1 MAQPKAPKGY
11 IPVNVEGDVEVYIY
25 QPTDPRIK
33 SPSWYLY
40 YYYNKKIQRQS
51 LKTKNQKAAHRLAR
65 ETAEKLSSGQG
76 ALLQQVRANRDATF
90 AHLVERT
97 LTEYPKWTDT
107 TKIRIEAQ
115 MKIVVGFFGE
125 DRPVQQITTPVVQ
138 EFLGWLRAHGG
149 RRHKDRKTGQLA
161 GAGCSN
167 QTYNRYKS
175 YLSTIFKFGIRCGYN
190 TINPV
195 ELIEAAPVVI
205 ETYEGFHEDQLGLL
219 LTHCP
224 PHTRLIATMLAD
236 TGMRHRE
243 ELGAM
248 TRSWIHF
255 DEAPFP
261 RIVVPGEAAKNRVPR
276 TIPMTK
282 RVQALLHEIMESGL
296 VFDVRTDTND
306 NGGGKVREYRCPA
319 RHRIVPYT
327 SIRKSLSSAGHRAG
341 LGHVRPHDLRHTF
354 VTRMLDLGVP
364 IEQVNYLAGHK
375 SMAMTKRY
383 DHAREEQYGGAI
395 EALDEA
401 GKTGS
406 AEALA
411 VARWNQ
417 T

>member
-1 MAQPKAPKGY
+1 
-11 IPVNVEGDVEVYIY
+11 
-25 QPTDPRIK
+25 
-33 SPSWYLY
+33 
-40 YYYNKKIQRQS
+40 
-51 LKTKNQKAAHRLAR
+51 
-65 ETAEKLSSGQG
+65 
-76 ALLQQVRANRDATF
+76 
-90 AHLVERT
+90 
-97 LTEYPKWTDT
+97 
-107 TKIRIEAQ
+107 
-115 MKIVVGFFGE
+115 
-125 DRPVQQITTPVVQ
+125 
-138 EFLGWLRAHGG
+138 
-149 RRHKDRKTGQLA
+149 
-161 GAGCSN
+161 
-167 QTYNRYKS
+167 
-175 YLSTIFKFGIRCGYN
+175 
-190 TINPV
+190 
-195 ELIEAAPVVI
+195 
-205 ETYEGFHEDQLGLL
+205 
-219 LTHCP
+219 
-224 PHTRLIATMLAD
+224 MLAD

-255 DEAPFP
+255 DESPFP

-282 RVQALLHEIMESGL
+282 RVQALLHEIMENGL

-354 VTRMLDLGVP
+354 VTRMLDLSVP

-383 DHAREEQYGGAI
+383 DHANEERYGAAI
-395 EALDEA
+395 EALDAA
-401 GKTGS
+401 GKTSS

-411 VARWNQ
+411 AARWKR